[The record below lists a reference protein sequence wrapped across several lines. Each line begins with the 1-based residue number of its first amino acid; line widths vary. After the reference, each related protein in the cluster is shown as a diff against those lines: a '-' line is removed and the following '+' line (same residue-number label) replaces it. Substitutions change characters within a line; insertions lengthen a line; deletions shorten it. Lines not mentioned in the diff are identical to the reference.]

1 MKKIKIKFNKQ
12 VRPGETW
19 NINDAKTRGH
29 KSTITMVKNGEIKHI
44 PRTHSPVTR
53 QMNNIKL
60 QVNPDENDNKAAY
73 IIPKVQKSAIKHVGK
88 KVENQDIKDPIDKS
102 IIRHL
107 KKQDKKKK

>member
-1 MKKIKIKFNKQ
+1 MKIIKIKFNKQ

-29 KSTITMVKNGEIKHI
+29 KSTITKIKNDIIKHV

-60 QVNPDENDNKAAY
+60 QINPDKDDKEPAY
-73 IIPKVQKSAIKHVGK
+73 ILSKIQTSKIKYVGK
-88 KVENQDIKDPIDKS
+88 KVKNQDIKNPVDKS

-107 KKQDKKKK
+107 KKQDKKQK